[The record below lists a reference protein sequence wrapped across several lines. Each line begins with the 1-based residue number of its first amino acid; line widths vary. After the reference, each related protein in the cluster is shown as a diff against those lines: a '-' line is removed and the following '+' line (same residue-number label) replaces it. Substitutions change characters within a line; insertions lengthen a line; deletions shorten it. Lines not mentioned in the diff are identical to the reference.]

1 MAAKKLAKNH
11 EGSVILIPLPPSVI
25 AAFGCRPGTSI
36 RSRIV
41 DGRITRFEPVM
52 VVERTGLPNIQDTWE
67 SYRRWWK
74 ARGSNANGTA

>member
-11 EGSVILIPLPPSVI
+11 EDSVILIPLPPSVI
-25 AAFGCRPGTSI
+25 TAFGCRPGTSL
-36 RSRIV
+36 RSRVV
-41 DGRITRFEPVM
+41 DGRITRFEPVV

-67 SYRRWWK
+67 SCRRWWK